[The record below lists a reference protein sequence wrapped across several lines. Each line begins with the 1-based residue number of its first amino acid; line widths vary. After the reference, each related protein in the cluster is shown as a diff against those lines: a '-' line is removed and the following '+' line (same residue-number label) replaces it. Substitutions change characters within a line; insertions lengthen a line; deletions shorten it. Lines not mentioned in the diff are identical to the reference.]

1 MTARRGYPLHTAAGI
16 LIAGLAQAGVAAGL
30 EFAATWLTPLM
41 WTGYIF
47 AIDGLVY
54 RLSGSSWLTT
64 RRREAPFLFL
74 VSVGIWLLFEAYN
87 FHLRNWA
94 YVNVPPDPIVRDLAY
109 AWSFA
114 TIAPAVFETAD
125 LAGAIFF
132 PRPAHDL
139 KPPSQPSSLAD
150 ATSILVGLALV
161 TVPLALPAATASFL
175 FGAIWI
181 GFIFLIDPVNGRLGT
196 ASMKRQ
202 WQAGDRSLVY
212 SLLLSGAVCGLLWE
226 TWNFEAFRA
235 AGAYWVYL
243 VPEPLRIFGLHFGKM
258 PILGLLG
265 FPPFAIELH
274 LLYSMAKSLLGVD
287 RLLAIEHSR

>member
-1 MTARRGYPLHTAAGI
+1 MTARRGYPLHTAIGI
-16 LIAGLAQAGVAAGL
+16 LIGGLTQASLAAGI

-41 WTGYIF
+41 WTAYIF
-47 AIDGLVY
+47 TIDGLVY
-54 RLSGSSWLTT
+54 RLSGSSRLTT

-74 VSVGIWLLFEAYN
+74 ASIGIWLVFEAYN

-94 YVNVPPDPIVRDLAY
+94 YMNVPPDPILRDLAY

-132 PRPAHDL
+132 RRPARVL
-139 KPPSQPSSLAD
+139 KSAPPPSTLAD
-150 ATSILVGLALV
+150 AASILLGLSLV
-161 TVPLALPAATASFL
+161 TVPLALPVATASFL

-181 GFIFLIDPVNGRLGT
+181 GFIVLADPVNARLGT
-196 ASMKRQ
+196 ASLKRR
-202 WQAGDRSLVY
+202 WRAGDRSPVY
-212 SLLLSGAVCGLLWE
+212 TLLLSGAVCGLLWE

-235 AGAYWVYL
+235 GGAYWVYL
-243 VPEPLRIFGLHFGKM
+243 IPEPLRIFGLHFGKM
-258 PILGLLG
+258 PVLGLLG

-274 LLYSMAKSLLGVD
+274 LLYTMAKSLLGID
-287 RLLAIEHSR
+287 RFLPAQSYR